1 MSFPGQQN
9 VETATAEAGG
19 RRDARVEPRPV
30 CLIHIGYHRTGTSF
44 LQTELFPLIPASAMT
59 QYLDEAERIAADPTL
74 RLAIMTAEDL
84 SSDLERD
91 RPELAHELAQK
102 IPGAR
107 ILIGIRSQYAIMR
120 GFYHLHV
127 KGGATEDYKTF
138 VQARCGRLF
147 NYMRMVDAYRTSF
160 GNENVMV
167 LPHEDLLRD
176 PLRTMAALL
185 KFVGA
190 DPGLAA
196 KVINRRV
203 KPSAGDA
210 TMRILRVRNRMIAP
224 LRELLPKAH
233 SQIVYRGL
241 PGARI
246 IDRLLGKRLRL
257 PMDDVRSMI
266 HAAYAEGNARL
277 FTSLGLNGADYDYP
291 LPGKS

>member
-1 MSFPGQQN
+1 
-9 VETATAEAGG
+9 
-19 RRDARVEPRPV
+19 
-30 CLIHIGYHRTGTSF
+30 
-44 LQTELFPLIPASAMT
+44 
-59 QYLDEAERIAADPTL
+59 
-74 RLAIMTAEDL
+74 
-84 SSDLERD
+84 
-91 RPELAHELAQK
+91 
-102 IPGAR
+102 
-107 ILIGIRSQYAIMR
+107 MR
-120 GFYHLHV
+120 GIYHLRM
-127 KGGATEDYKTF
+127 KGGGTEDYEAF
-138 VQARCGRLF
+138 VKARCGKLFDYARL
-147 NYMRMVDAYRTSF
+147 VDAYREAF
-160 GNENVMV
+160 GAQQRV
-167 LPHEDLLRD
+167 RD
-176 PLRTMAALL
+176 AARGPPARSAREAWGRLL
-185 KFVGA
+185 KFAGA

-210 TMRILRVRNRMIAP
+210 TMRVLRVRNRMIAP